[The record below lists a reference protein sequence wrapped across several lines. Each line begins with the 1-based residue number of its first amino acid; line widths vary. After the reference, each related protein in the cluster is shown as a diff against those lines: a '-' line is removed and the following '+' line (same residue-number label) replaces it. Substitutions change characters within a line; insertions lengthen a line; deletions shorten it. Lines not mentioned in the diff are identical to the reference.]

1 MKILFVG
8 DVVRQ
13 AGCDFLQ
20 KQLPNLR
27 RFYGA
32 DLTIVN
38 GENAAEG
45 NGILP
50 GSAELLLDAGADIIT
65 LGNHALRRREIY
77 PVLEESDRIIRPANF
92 HASAPGRG
100 WCLYDCPGKPR
111 TAVINLQGNYL
122 LESHENAFDCVDRLL
137 AEIDAPV
144 KIVDFHAEATS
155 EKICLGLYLDGRV
168 SAVIGTHT
176 HIQTAD
182 ERILPGGTAYI
193 TDAGMCGVFDS
204 ALGLAPEPAIRRFRT
219 GLPTRFESCRG
230 PVRLSGVLLEVD
242 GKLAGYAYGAP
253 LSDTHYDVI
262 IEKGDRRI
270 PDIYRILNREL
281 VRMCCQGFTY
291 INREEDVGVEGLRK
305 AKLSYKPD
313 CFIEKYLATEVPSL
327 E

>member
-32 DLTIVN
+32 DLTLVN

-144 KIVDFHAEATS
+144 KIVDFHAEATA
-155 EKICLGLYLDGRV
+155 EKRALGFYLDGRAA
-168 SAVIGTHT
+168 AVVGTHT
-176 HIQTAD
+176 HVQTAD
-182 ERILPGGTAYI
+182 EQILPHGTAYI
-193 TDAGMCGVFDS
+193 TDLGM
-204 ALGLAPEPAIRRFRT
+204 T
-219 GLPTRFESCRG
+219 G
-230 PVRLSGVLLEVD
+230 PVQSVLGVTPE
-242 GKLAGYAYGAP
+242 LA
-253 LSDTHYDVI
+253 
-262 IEKGDRRI
+262 IEKMRTNLPVRFQN
-270 PDIYRILNREL
+270 PDGECFMQGLL
-281 VRMCCQGFTY
+281 VEIDKKTGKALR
-291 INREEDVGVEGLRK
+291 VERV
-305 AKLSYKPD
+305 S
-313 CFIEKYLATEVPSL
+313 I
-327 E
+327 